1 MQVPGV
7 QKMLSKPGRRVG
19 GAAREEKAS
28 VTHFA
33 QSVQHLFPVMSSG

>member
-1 MQVPGV
+1 MPGIH
-7 QKMLSKPGRRVG
+7 KALSKPVRRVG